1 MRLIDE
7 CREFTD
13 EAKERGRSASADTK
27 HSRKGLLLSGSDK
40 KKRETGWNRAYI
52 RFYLI
57 HQATEME
64 HNSRPTERMVS
75 NIASIRSAEGFLVPL
90 TYWANRLCDIPNL
103 RAMAEALSSGCAIN
117 TSYKGLVGFF
127 MKNPSKLRSSSIS
140 SQWIPS
146 SLSVKLFRCSGVA
159 NFSLGYSANCSQA
172 SLPSV
177 VRIHTAV
184 SVSQTFS
191 TTMFPIALSFNLVT
205 KFIPMFRY
213 YFLVFAHM
221 F

>member
-1 MRLIDE
+1 MNAANLR
-7 CREFTD
+7 T
-13 EAKERGRSASADTK
+13 KQKRGGVPHPPIRNIQEKVCFYQVQT
-27 HSRKGLLLSGSDK
+27 K

-57 HQATEME
+57 RQATEME

-117 TSYKGLVGFF
+117 TSYKGLAGFF

-140 SQWIPS
+140 SQWMPS

-159 NFSLGYSANCSQA
+159 NGC
-172 SLPSV
+172 
-177 VRIHTAV
+177 H
-184 SVSQTFS
+184 
-191 TTMFPIALSFNLVT
+191 
-205 KFIPMFRY
+205 
-213 YFLVFAHM
+213 FL
-221 F
+221 

>member
-1 MRLIDE
+1 MPRIY
-7 CREFTD
+7 
-13 EAKERGRSASADTK
+13 GRSKREGAFRIRRYETFKKRFAFI
-27 HSRKGLLLSGSDK
+27 RFRQ
-40 KKRETGWNRAYI
+40 KKRETGWNRAYT

-159 NFSLGYSANCSQA
+159 NGC
-172 SLPSV
+172 
-177 VRIHTAV
+177 H
-184 SVSQTFS
+184 
-191 TTMFPIALSFNLVT
+191 
-205 KFIPMFRY
+205 
-213 YFLVFAHM
+213 FL
-221 F
+221 

>member
-13 EAKERGRSASADTK
+13 EAKEKGRSASADAK
-27 HSRKGLLLSGSDK
+27 HSGKGLLLSGSDK

-57 HQATEME
+57 RQATEME

-75 NIASIRSAEGFLVPL
+75 NIASNRSAEGFLVPL
-90 TYWANRLCDIPNL
+90 TYWANKLCDIPNL

-159 NFSLGYSANCSQA
+159 NGC
-172 SLPSV
+172 
-177 VRIHTAV
+177 H
-184 SVSQTFS
+184 
-191 TTMFPIALSFNLVT
+191 
-205 KFIPMFRY
+205 
-213 YFLVFAHM
+213 FL
-221 F
+221 